1 MSDNFIMPKSGE
13 KPVYVQ
19 DMFNS
24 IARTYDLLNDITSF
38 WMHRGWKSKI
48 SGMVIEHIKKSSEPK
63 ILDLCCGTGDVSLAL
78 SKKATQ
84 KNIKVSITGVDFSQK
99 MLDVAIVRNEKTTEN
114 KPEFLF
120 GDATNLNYT
129 DNSFDAITISF
140 GLRNLPDTKAGLKEI
155 LRVLKPGGLF
165 ICLDLGK
172 PKNKLYGAFYNFYF
186 FRIVPIIGSLIQKGH
201 DKAYTYLPQSSLHYP
216 EQSVLAQYMNE
227 IGFKKVKYINLAGG
241 ATVIHTGEK

>member
-1 MSDNFIMPKSGE
+1 MSDNFIMPKSNE

-24 IARTYDLLNDITSF
+24 IAKTYDLLNDITSF
-38 WMHRGWKSKI
+38 GMHRGWKSRI
-48 SGMVIEHIKKSSEPK
+48 SDIVIAHIKNKNGAK
-63 ILDLCCGTGDVSLAL
+63 ILDLCCGTGDVSLIL
-78 SKKATQ
+78 SKKIT
-84 KNIKVSITGVDFSQK
+84 KNQVSADITGVDFSRN
-99 MLDVAIVRNEKTTEN
+99 MLDVAIARNEKVSEN
-114 KPEFLF
+114 KPSFIL
-120 GDATNLNYT
+120 GDATSLQYP
-129 DNSFDAITISF
+129 DDSFYAITISF

-155 LRVLKPGGLF
+155 YRVLKPNGIF

-186 FRIVPIIGSLIQKGH
+186 FKIVPIIGSLIQKGH

-227 IGFKKVKYINLAGG
+227 VGFKNVKYHNLAGG
-241 ATVIHTGEK
+241 ATVIHIGEK